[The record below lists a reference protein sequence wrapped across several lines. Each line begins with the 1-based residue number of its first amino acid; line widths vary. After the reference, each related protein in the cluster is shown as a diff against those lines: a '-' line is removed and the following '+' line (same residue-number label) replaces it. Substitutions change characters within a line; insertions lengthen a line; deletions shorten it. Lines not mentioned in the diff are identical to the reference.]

1 MALEARTYGA
11 ALDVVVEVEDAF
23 CPWNAGRWRLTAGAD
38 GAARCV
44 RTEEAAELALSVR
57 ELGSAYLGGVTLTSL
72 AAAGRVRELRPGA
85 LARTSR
91 AFAGDVAPWL
101 PHGF

>member
-1 MALEARTYGA
+1 M
-11 ALDVVVEVEDAF
+11 EVEDAF

-38 GAARCV
+38 GSGARCV
-44 RTEEAAELALSVR
+44 RSDDAAELALSAR
-57 ELGSAYLGGVTLTSL
+57 ELGSVYLGGVTWASL

-85 LARTSR
+85 LREASR

-101 PHGF
+101 PHNF